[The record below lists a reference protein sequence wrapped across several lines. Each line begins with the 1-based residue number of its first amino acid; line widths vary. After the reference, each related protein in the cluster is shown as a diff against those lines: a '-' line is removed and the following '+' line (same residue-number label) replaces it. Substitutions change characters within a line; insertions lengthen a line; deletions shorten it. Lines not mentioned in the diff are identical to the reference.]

1 MFADIIQYIHILE
14 LDEIEQMDN
23 DLKANGWGVRLVVEI
38 EDAFE
43 LLCIFQMLYY
53 YNGRPP
59 LRNSL
64 LIVPDGETA
73 QGS

>member
-53 YNGRPP
+53 
-59 LRNSL
+59 
-64 LIVPDGETA
+64 
-73 QGS
+73 